1 MGVDTVQRGW
11 FLCAPCIGSSW
22 TPDWLLQ
29 APLRAD
35 VSAEAC
41 MLVTCGL
48 DCIVSGTGILV
59 HSGGLPARG
68 V

>member
-1 MGVDTVQRGW
+1 MDVDTVQRGLL
-11 FLCAPCIGSSW
+11 LCAPCSGSSW

-35 VSAEAC
+35 VGAEAC
-41 MLVTCGL
+41 MLVTVGL
-48 DCIVSGTGILV
+48 DCVVSGTGILV
-59 HSGGLPARG
+59 HSVGLPARG